1 VNRTEINKLG
11 EFGIINKI
19 DSKFN
24 IKRKSTVI
32 GIGDD
37 AAAVSS
43 DKDLVLLSSDM
54 LVEGVHFDLSYT
66 PLKHLGYKSVIVNL
80 SDIYSM
86 NSYPKQI
93 ILNIALSNKFSIE
106 AIDEFYEGVKYAC
119 DEHNIDLIG
128 GDTTSSLSGLTIS
141 CTSIGYCNNN
151 KISKRD
157 GALSEDIICISGDL
171 GRAYLGLLILQRE
184 KSNFLNNPQ
193 NQPILSDYKDL
204 VEKQLR
210 PKARKDII
218 DFFDLNNI
226 KPNSMI
232 DISDGLSSELFHIA
246 NSSKLGFKIFEEK
259 LPIHKDVIATSKE
272 LNVEFLDSVLNGGEE
287 YELLFSLPINSF
299 EKLKLE
305 NIDITPLGHFTQN
318 KKKILVLNNGKEIN
332 MEAEGWNHF

>member
-24 IKRKSTVI
+24 RKRKSTVI

-299 EKLKLE
+299 EKLKIE